1 MAADTSKPLFPA
13 APHTSLL
20 PSHGNSNRLSP
31 EAAYWRN
38 FRSSTLDTGATAFSV
53 THLAFSP
60 ARARPMLAAA
70 WSSAVH
76 LFAGDPL
83 APRPRVTVCKD
94 AAAFS
99 PSFRCDGALLAAGD
113 GKGVVRVFRVDK
125 PTAGP
130 LRTLSAHAAQTRVV
144 RYPEAGGDKVH
155 LLTAGDDALLAYWD
169 VPSETPVFTVPAAHR
184 DYIRAGAPSPVDH
197 NLFATGSYDQSVKLW
212 DARTGKAPALS
223 FSHGASVESVLFLPS
238 GGLLATA
245 GGTTVKI
252 WDVIG
257 GGRLVHSVE
266 SHVKTIFALALGKMG
281 ATGETRLLSAGSDGY
296 VKCFDYGELK
306 MTHSMRYPK
315 ELLSVACSPCGTVLA
330 AGSSKGD
337 IFVRRRKKNATE
349 EEEEEVVGSEFAWT
363 MPKPEK
369 QALKP
374 SYYRYF
380 LRGQNEKAKEGD
392 FVISRPKKVKFAEH
406 DKLLRKFRHKDA
418 LVSALAKNNPR
429 SVVAVMEEL
438 VARRKLV
445 RCIGNLDVAELGLL
459 LDFLHRNATL
469 PRYARLLLG
478 VANKVLEMRAEDIIS
493 DDGGKLRGC
502 IRNLKRMVMEEIKIQ
517 HTLQEIQGMIS
528 PMLTLSASRLK

>member
-1 MAADTSKPLFPA
+1 M
-13 APHTSLL
+13 
-20 PSHGNSNRLSP
+20 
-31 EAAYWRN
+31 
-38 FRSSTLDTGATAFSV
+38 SSG
-53 THLAFSP
+53 
-60 ARARPMLAAA
+60 M
-70 WSSAVH
+70 SSA
-76 LFAGDPL
+76 
-83 APRPRVTVCKD
+83 
-94 AAAFS
+94 S
-99 PSFRCDGALLAAGD
+99 ALSGCSSD
-113 GKGVVRVFRVDK
+113 
-125 PTAGP
+125 T
-130 LRTLSAHAAQTRVV
+130 
-144 RYPEAGGDKVH
+144 
-155 LLTAGDDALLAYWD
+155 
-169 VPSETPVFTVPAAHR
+169 TPVFTVPAAHR

-223 FSHGASVESVLFLPS
+223 LSHGASVESVLFLPS

-306 MTHSMRYPK
+306 MTHSMR
-315 ELLSVACSPCGTVLA
+315 
-330 AGSSKGD
+330 
-337 IFVRRRKKNATE
+337 RKKNATE
-349 EEEEEVVGSEFAWT
+349 EVEEEVVSSEFAWT

-380 LRGQNEKAKEGD
+380 LRGQNEKAKQGD
-392 FVISRPKKVKFAEH
+392 FVISRPKKANQEQ
-406 DKLLRKFRHKDA
+406 
-418 LVSALAKNNPR
+418 SEE
-429 SVVAVMEEL
+429 MEEL

-493 DDGGKLRGC
+493 EDGGKLKGC
-502 IRNLKRMVMEEIKIQ
+502 IRNLKRMVVEEIKIQ

-528 PMLTLSASRLK
+528 PMLALSASRLK